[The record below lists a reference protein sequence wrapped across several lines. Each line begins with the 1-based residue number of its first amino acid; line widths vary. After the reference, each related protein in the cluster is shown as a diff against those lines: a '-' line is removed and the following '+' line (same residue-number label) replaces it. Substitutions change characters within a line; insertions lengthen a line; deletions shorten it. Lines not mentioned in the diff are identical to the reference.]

1 MQQLSMPKQSIII
14 DTDPGQDD
22 ALAILLALAHS
33 ESIDILGITAVCG
46 NISVKAT
53 AANALKVLALA
64 GREDVPVF
72 LGAASP
78 LVGKLVTAEI
88 LHGEAIT
95 KGWDLPVSTAVP
107 RPEFAADW
115 MIETVLSKPSG
126 TVTIC
131 ALGPLTNIALAIA
144 KRPDIASR
152 LKGLVLMGG
161 ASQGGNMNAVAEFNI
176 FVDPHAAARVFS
188 APVRKTVVSLDVTSK
203 LLLTGH
209 ELDRLTTVTN
219 KINEQVKKL
228 LNLYE
233 IYSRAGAPRP
243 LHDPAVIAWLLA
255 PEIFSG
261 KEVNVEIDTTP
272 GLTYG
277 QTIVDV
283 NAVTG
288 RATNAFWLTDAN
300 SDAFYDLLENAL
312 ARG

>member
-1 MQQLSMPKQSIII
+1 MQQASIPRQSIII

-22 ALAILLALAHS
+22 ALAILLAFAHG
-33 ESIDILGITAVCG
+33 EALDILGITAVCG
-46 NISVKAT
+46 NISVQAT

-78 LVGKLVTAEI
+78 LVGELVTAER

-95 KGWDLPVSTAVP
+95 EGWDLPVSTTAP

-115 MIETVLSKPSG
+115 IIETVLSKPPAS
-126 TVTIC
+126 VTIC
-131 ALGPLTNIALAIA
+131 ALGPLTNIALAFA

-152 LKGLVLMGG
+152 LKRLVLMGG
-161 ASQGGNMNAVAEFNI
+161 ASQGGNMNAVAEFNV

-188 APVRKTVVSLDVTSK
+188 APVSKTVVSLDVTSK
-203 LLLTGH
+203 LLMT
-209 ELDRLTTVTN
+209 EYVLDRLTTVTS
-219 KINEQVKKL
+219 KITEQLKKL
-228 LNLYE
+228 LTLYE
-233 IYSRAGAPRP
+233 GYTRTGRPRS

-277 QTIVDV
+277 QTIVDM

-288 RATNAFWLTDAN
+288 RATNAFWLTVADR
-300 SDAFYDLLENAL
+300 DAFYELLESAL
-312 ARG
+312 ARL